1 MDFDKLNLL
10 KLRIEKMEK
19 FNQVKILNIFN
30 NSKIEIS
37 ENRNG
42 IFINLTELSKETLKK
57 INDYVNYVDEQNSTL
72 EISEEIKDKFK
83 TKFFCKDNKDNSTI
97 LHNDI

>member
-57 INDYVNYVDEQNSTL
+57 INDYVNYVDEHR
-72 EISEEIKDKFK
+72 IM
-83 TKFFCKDNKDNSTI
+83 
-97 LHNDI
+97 H